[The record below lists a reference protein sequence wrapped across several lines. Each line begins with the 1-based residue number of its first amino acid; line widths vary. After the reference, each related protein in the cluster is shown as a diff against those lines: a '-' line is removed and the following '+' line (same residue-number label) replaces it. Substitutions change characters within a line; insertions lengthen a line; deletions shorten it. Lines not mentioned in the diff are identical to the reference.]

1 MVGMR
6 FREIKEQNKMSK
18 EQLAEKINESI
29 EDIFALEEF
38 GNGKLEL
45 LIKYSQFFKVSC
57 DYLLGISR

>member
-1 MVGMR
+1 MR
-6 FREIKEQNKMSK
+6 FREIREQNKMSK

>member
-45 LIKYSQFFKVSC
+45 LVKYSQFFKVSC